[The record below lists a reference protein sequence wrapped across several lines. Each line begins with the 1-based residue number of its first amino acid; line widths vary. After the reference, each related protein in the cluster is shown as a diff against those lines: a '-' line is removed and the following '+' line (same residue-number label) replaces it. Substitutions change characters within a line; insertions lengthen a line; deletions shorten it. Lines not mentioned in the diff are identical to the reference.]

1 MGRNAVILIW
11 VVGLALALL
20 LIFAGPNPV
29 EAAFEQTLARVEQQL
44 DGLDASAIAVLR
56 AIGIALFFVFLG
68 LCVVAL
74 RQGQPAIGTAI
85 VVSLLFLLFA
95 GEIHLWPL
103 FQPHPHWLA
112 AFLVSLFASLAMT
125 RRVMAGPIRRGR

>member
-1 MGRNAVILIW
+1 MGRNTVVLIW
-11 VVGLALALL
+11 VLGIGLALL
-20 LIFAGPNPV
+20 LIYAGPNPV
-29 EAAFEQTLARVEQQL
+29 EAAITQVLGRIEMGLDQL
-44 DGLDASAIAVLR
+44 DAPAIAILR
-56 AIGIALFFVFLG
+56 AVGIALFFVFLG

-85 VVSLLFLLFA
+85 VVSLFFLLFA

-103 FQPHPHWLA
+103 FQPHPHWVA

-125 RRVMAGPIRRGR
+125 RRVLGPARRAR